1 MKGEMKTNWTS
12 KFLISVLVTVFLLV
26 SSSLT
31 VSGSFYHKTSL
42 RSTVISLVPLV
53 NVNLGDKF
61 EIIGSIQDSSGN
73 PVENEHIFIS
83 ANGNYLGQA
92 KSDATGIFFL
102 KVNKKL
108 NAGKYII
115 QASFHGS
122 RFFSASDFSTPF
134 QINTATVVVQ
144 TVPPLAGVPLRMN
157 GKKVLSD
164 VTGTAKFQFTKPG
177 TYRLEVL
184 IDEYQNSSV
193 RIEFG
198 RWGEEVYENFR
209 DIKVPT
215 DDVIQVG
222 LNVFHQV
229 SQKFVDLSGLPVP
242 FERITEFTIKS
253 AQGDVFTYTSNQPT
267 WVPSSRI
274 ARRITGLEETKLL
287 YSTVSVTVDGSN
299 VVNQSQQKFYA
310 SPNAS
315 WQISLLLYSLQIHAR
330 DGLFASPVGKNVE
343 LQFPDGKIVKYP
355 LDSSGNVQIHSLAR
369 GLYTFKLDG
378 VNGLTNPTPVA
389 LSRDQIVDV
398 KAITFLDIGIVGFLG
413 IALVLGLVI
422 YGRPWLF
429 LPSKQKNQNLILD
442 NQWSSIHEN

>member
-1 MKGEMKTNWTS
+1 MKNKWAS
-12 KFLISVLVTVFLLV
+12 KLFLSILVTVLLLSV
-26 SSSLT
+26 SSLS
-31 VSGSFYHKTSL
+31 VSASFHPKTSL
-42 RSTVISLVPLV
+42 RSTVISLIPLV

-73 PVENEHIFIS
+73 PIENEHIFINAS
-83 ANGNYLGQA
+83 GDYLGQA
-92 KSDATGIFFL
+92 KSDATGIFLL

-108 NAGKYII
+108 DAGKYVI
-115 QASFHGS
+115 QATFKGS
-122 RFFSASDFSTPF
+122 RFFSASDFSTPL
-134 QINTATVVVQ
+134 QVNTANVVVQ
-144 TVPPLAGVPLRMN
+144 TVPPLSGVPFWMN
-157 GKKVLSD
+157 GMKILSD
-164 VTGTAKFQFTKPG
+164 ENGKAKFQFTKTG

-184 IDEYQNSSV
+184 VDDYKNSST

-198 RWGEEVYENFR
+198 RWGEESYENFR
-209 DIKVPT
+209 DIKVPSAE
-215 DDVIQVG
+215 VIQVG

-229 SQKFVDLSGLPVP
+229 SQKFVDLSGFPVP
-242 FERITEFTIKS
+242 PDRITDYTIKS
-253 AQGDVFTYTSNQPT
+253 AQGDVFTYTNNQPS
-267 WVPSSRI
+267 WIPSSRI

-299 VVNQSQQKFYA
+299 VVNQSQQKFFA
-310 SPNAS
+310 TPNGT

-369 GLYTFKLDG
+369 GLYTFKIDG

-389 LSRDQIVDV
+389 LSRDQVVDV

-413 IALVLGLVI
+413 LILVLGLII

-429 LPSKQKNQNLILD
+429 IPSKQKHQKLVLD
-442 NQWSSIHEN
+442 KQWSSIHEN

>member
-1 MKGEMKTNWTS
+1 MKNNWAS
-12 KFLISVLVTVFLLV
+12 KFFLSIMVAVILLAT
-26 SSSLT
+26 SSLS
-31 VSGSFYHKTSL
+31 VSASFHRKTSL
-42 RSTVISLVPLV
+42 RSTVISLIPLV
-53 NVNLGDKF
+53 NVNLGEKF
-61 EIIGSIQDSSGN
+61 EIMGSIQDSSGK
-73 PVENEHIFIS
+73 PIENEHIFIN
-83 ANGNYLGQA
+83 ANGEYLGQA
-92 KSDATGIFFL
+92 KSDATGIFLL

-108 NAGKYII
+108 DAGKYII
-115 QASFHGS
+115 QATFQGS
-122 RFFSASDFSTPF
+122 RFFSGSDFSTPL
-134 QINTATVVVQ
+134 QINTANIVVQ
-144 TVPPLAGVPLRMN
+144 TVPPLSGVPFRMN
-157 GKKVLSD
+157 GMEILSD
-164 VTGTAKFQFTKPG
+164 ANGNATFQFTKPG

-184 IDEYQNSSV
+184 IDKYKNSSV

-198 RWGEEVYENFR
+198 RWSEEDYDAFR

-215 DDVIQVG
+215 NEVIQVG

-229 SQKFVDLSGLPVP
+229 SQKFVDLSGYPVSP
-242 FERITEFTIKS
+242 DRITEYTIKS

-267 WVPSSRI
+267 WIPSSRI

-310 SPNAS
+310 SPNGT

-330 DGLFASPVGKNVE
+330 DGLFASPVGKNID

-355 LDSSGNVQIHSLAR
+355 LDSSGNAQIHSLAR
-369 GLYTFKLDG
+369 GLYTFKIDG
-378 VNGLTNPTPVA
+378 INGLTNPTPVA
-389 LSRDQIVDV
+389 LSRDQIVDI

-413 IALVLGLVI
+413 LVLVLGLII

-429 LPSKQKNQNLILD
+429 IPNKHKNQKLVLD

>member
-1 MKGEMKTNWTS
+1 MMKNNWAS
-12 KFLISVLVTVFLLV
+12 KFLLSILVSCILLV

-31 VSGSFYHKTSL
+31 VSASFHPKTSV
-42 RSTVISLVPLV
+42 RSTFISLVPLV

-73 PVENEHIFIS
+73 PIENEHIFVS

-92 KSDATGIFFL
+92 KSDATGIFLL

-108 NAGKYII
+108 DAGKYII
-115 QASFHGS
+115 QATFQGS
-122 RFFSASDFSTPF
+122 RFFSASEFSTPL
-134 QINTATVVVQ
+134 QVNMAYVVVQ
-144 TVPPLAGVPLRMN
+144 TVPPLSGVPFRMN
-157 GKKVLSD
+157 GMKVLSD
-164 VTGTAKFQFTKPG
+164 ENGNAKFQFRQTG

-184 IDEYQNSSV
+184 VDEYKNSSV

-198 RWGEEVYENFR
+198 RWSEESYENFR

-222 LNVFHQV
+222 LNVFLQV

-253 AQGDVFTYTSNQPT
+253 AQGDVFTYTDNQPK
-267 WVPSSRI
+267 WIPSSRI

-299 VVNQSQQKFYA
+299 VVNQSQQKFYP
-310 SPNAS
+310 SPNGT
-315 WQISLLLYSLQIHAR
+315 WQISLLLYSLQINAR
-330 DGLFASPVGKNVE
+330 DGLFASPVGKNIE

-355 LDSSGNVQIHSLAR
+355 LDSSGNAQIHSLAR
-369 GLYTFKLDG
+369 GLYTFKIDG
-378 VNGLTNPTPVA
+378 VNGLANPTPVA
-389 LSRDQIVDV
+389 LSRNQIVDV
-398 KAITFLDIGIVGFLG
+398 KVITFLDVGIVGFLV
-413 IALVLGLVI
+413 LVLVFGLIV

-429 LPSKQKNQNLILD
+429 IPSKHKNQKLVLD